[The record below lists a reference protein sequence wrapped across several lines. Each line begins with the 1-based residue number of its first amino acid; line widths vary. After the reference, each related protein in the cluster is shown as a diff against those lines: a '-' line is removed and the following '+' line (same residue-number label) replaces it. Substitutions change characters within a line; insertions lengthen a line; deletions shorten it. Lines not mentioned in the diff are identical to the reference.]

1 MERCQICPMT
11 GDCIHQP
18 VRRRSRQQLGRI
30 WIDEHVRTENFGE
43 ENGEKFDVGGAA
55 SGASR
60 GVSGAGRSVGNA
72 GRSAGSAVGNVGRSV
87 GGAVGGVFSGIT
99 GIFSG
104 LFANLQMFAIIAA
117 VVIIGLLIL

>member
-1 MERCQICPMT
+1 MERCQICPIS
-11 GDCIHQP
+11 GECIHQP
-18 VRRRSRQQLGRI
+18 ARIRRRVQLGRM
-30 WIDEHVRTENFGE
+30 WVDEH
-43 ENGEKFDVGGAA
+43 FDVGGAA
-55 SGASR
+55 SGVGR
-60 GVSGAGRSVGNA
+60 GASGAGRSVGNA

-117 VVIIGLLIL
+117 VVIIGLFIL